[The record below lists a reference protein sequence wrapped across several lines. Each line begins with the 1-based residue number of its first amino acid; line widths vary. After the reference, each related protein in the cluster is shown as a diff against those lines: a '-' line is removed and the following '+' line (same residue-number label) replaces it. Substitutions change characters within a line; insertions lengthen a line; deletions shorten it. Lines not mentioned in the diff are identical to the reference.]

1 MTNYEDTTRMNN
13 SNIEFISYTGA
24 YPSLCCGVLTVNV
37 NGKKYKFRGYERSLL
52 LNEGDDYYPEMLPK
66 FWISGGHGLDEDL
79 DENLD
84 EFVNKIPWGMS
95 PLVKEDNYPKE
106 IWECLNDLLEIFNKN
121 VPWGCCRGCL

>member
-84 EFVNKIPWGMS
+84 
-95 PLVKEDNYPKE
+95 
-106 IWECLNDLLEIFNKN
+106 
-121 VPWGCCRGCL
+121 